1 VKALALG
8 ANAVLLGRASLYGL
22 GAAGEA
28 GVDYVLRLLRDEVN
42 RTLAQIGC
50 PAASQLSSD
59 YVMVDGSMPTTAPR
73 RSATIRFRRIAIAS
87 AMLSLCDGLGE
98 ISPGWLQQLFQL
110 FDRFGILRAD
120 WLVTAAGIR
129 PLQRTSHRPRNPERR
144 ATVARFAYEVPLRSS
159 WNVTVKTVPAK
170 SIDDIDG
177 PSFANLCSVF

>member
-1 VKALALG
+1 VIQA
-8 ANAVLLGRASLYGL
+8 RAQQIRYSVAIA
-22 GAAGEA
+22 GAAS
-28 GVDYVLRLLRDEVN
+28 GV
-42 RTLAQIGC
+42 
-50 PAASQLSSD
+50 
-59 YVMVDGSMPTTAPR
+59 
-73 RSATIRFRRIAIAS
+73 AS
-87 AMLSLCDGLGE
+87 ALRPWAWDGFGE
-98 ISPGWLQQLFQL
+98 ISPGCLQHLFQL

-144 ATVARFAYEVPLRSS
+144 ATVARFAHEVPLRSS